1 MRDYHYGLA
10 CREPP
15 LWCLSVKKRPKDL
28 PLAGARD
35 AGACPSPS
43 PLRGCVQ
50 ETLAALHPVFGGERA
65 NRDPHT
71 AWQAGQRAQKHA
83 LLRVEVMPRLAPR
96 AALCAGALALY
107 ALLCAAAPSTAAPPV
122 DALEEE
128 QYFEGVEAGTCAPP
142 GQPTR
147 VQRLASLV

>member
-1 MRDYHYGLA
+1 MLA
-10 CREPP
+10 RVTRAPALARLRFEAASKRRSPRCTP
-15 LWCLSVKKRPKDL
+15 CLAVSEQTATPRIPRGRQGKGHRST
-28 PLAGARD
+28 
-35 AGACPSPS
+35 PS
-43 PLRGCVQ
+43 C
-50 ETLAALHPVFGGERA
+50 
-65 NRDPHT
+65 
-71 AWQAGQRAQKHA
+71 
-83 LLRVEVMPRLAPR
+83 EVMPRLAPR

-128 QYFEGVEAGTCAPP
+128 QYFEGAEAGTCAPP

>member
-1 MRDYHYGLA
+1 MTRP
-10 CREPP
+10 C
-15 LWCLSVKKRPKDL
+15 VKKRPKDL

-65 NRDPHT
+65 KRDPHT
-71 AWQAGQRAQKHA
+71 AWQAGQR
-83 LLRVEVMPRLAPR
+83 EVMPRLAPR

-122 DALEEE
+122 DAHEEE
-128 QYFEGVEAGTCAPP
+128 QYFEGMTTEAGTCAPP